1 MTSEETDQ
9 KENSRSI
16 SGGNDKFSHAHTSFD
31 VKGPL
36 LCADMLVGVGPN
48 SKNHVHVFF
57 NDFFFYC
64 PVF

>member
-16 SGGNDKFSHAHTSFD
+16 SSGNGKFSHALTSFD

-36 LCADMLVGVGPN
+36 LCADMLVGVAPN
-48 SKNHVHVFF
+48 SKNHVFLNAF
-57 NDFFFYC
+57 CLLSLRDYC
-64 PVF
+64 

>member
-9 KENSRSI
+9 KENSRTTN
-16 SGGNDKFSHAHTSFD
+16 SGNGKFTHAHASFD
-31 VKGPL
+31 VYGPL

-57 NDFFFYC
+57 
-64 PVF
+64 